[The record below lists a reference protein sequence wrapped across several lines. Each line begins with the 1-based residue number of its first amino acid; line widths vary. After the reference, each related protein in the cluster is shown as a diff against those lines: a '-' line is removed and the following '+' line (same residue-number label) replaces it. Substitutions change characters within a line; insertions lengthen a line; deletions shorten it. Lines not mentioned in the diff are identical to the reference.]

1 MSSGQLIEKIAAV
14 FALIVLI
21 GGSLL
26 VLAPFTTALLWGAIL
41 AYSSWYPYTVLSRWL
56 GNRRG
61 LAALICVL
69 LATVIVLGPFV
80 YAGASFSAH
89 LDDLSALVDR
99 YMEHGIPQLPDWL
112 SSLPYVGS
120 YLQGSWDRIINA
132 DSEMVANLRKL
143 IAPVGHV
150 LLGAGLSIGAGL
162 GQLALSIIL
171 AFFFYTG
178 GEFAIAWLRAGMRR
192 IAGERADHLLELAGS
207 TVKGVVYGVLGT
219 AFIQAVLAA
228 IGLWIAGVPG
238 AAILGFVTFFLSVV
252 PVGPPLVWLPA
263 ALWLYHT
270 GSTGW
275 AIFLVIWGVGVVSM
289 ADNIVKPLLISK
301 GTGMPL
307 IWIMLGVLGG
317 ALAFGFLGVFIGP
330 TLLAVAY
337 ALLRDWTIGSQAEV
351 KQDLA
356 HDLKPGGGP
365 AVAPAVT
372 QPAAATPAVPAAPAV
387 VDNPDV
393 PPAATGK
400 PPG

>member
-14 FALIVLI
+14 FALVVLI

-41 AYSSWYPYTVLSRWL
+41 AFSSWYPYTVLARWL

-61 LAALICVL
+61 LAALICVV

-80 YAGASFSAH
+80 YAGASFAAH
-89 LDDLSALVDR
+89 IDELSGLVDR
-99 YMEHGIPQLPDWL
+99 YMDQGVPQLPDWL

-120 YLQGSWDRIINA
+120 YLQTSWQGLFHA
-132 DSEMVANLRKL
+132 DSDMMANLRKL
-143 IAPVGHV
+143 IAPVGHA
-150 LLGAGLSIGAGL
+150 LLGAGLSVGAGL

-178 GEFAIAWLRAGMRR
+178 GEYAVDWLRAGMRR
-192 IAGERADHLLELAGS
+192 IAGERADHLLALAGS

-219 AFIQAVLAA
+219 AFIQAVLQG

-238 AAILGFVTFFLSVV
+238 AAILGFVTFFLSVI
-252 PVGPPLVWLPA
+252 PVGPPLIWLPA
-263 ALWLYHT
+263 ALWLYHA
-270 GSTGW
+270 GATGW
-275 AIFLVIWGVGVVSM
+275 AIFLVVWGVAVVGM
-289 ADNIVKPLLISK
+289 ADNIIKPLLISK

-307 IWIMLGVLGG
+307 IWIMMGVLGG

-337 ALLRDWTIGSQAEV
+337 ALLRDWTIGSQIEAV
-351 KQDLA
+351 QRAQAMAPAPAPSPAPALVDNPDA
-356 HDLKPGGGP
+356 P
-365 AVAPAVT
+365 AVAP
-372 QPAAATPAVPAAPAV
+372 
-387 VDNPDV
+387 
-393 PPAATGK
+393 GK
-400 PPG
+400 RPG